1 MSFKVDGIGYLIS
14 FFQSWKEQDMTI
26 TDFTNEAK
34 DNVKFLYTLEKYCE
48 PLYNCNPVSVIAFR
62 QQASFIDE
70 WKCYSG
76 DDVGF
81 HSGTDQCHS
90 NDQQLL
96 SILQHL
102 GEDDGSL
109 CQGDQSDD
117 NSLPIVHHGERLL

>member
-1 MSFKVDGIGYLIS
+1 
-14 FFQSWKEQDMTI
+14 MTI

-48 PLYNCNPVSVIAFR
+48 PLYNCNPVSIFHFLDSMK
-62 QQASFIDE
+62 QALWNVTLS
-70 WKCYSG
+70 SG

-81 HSGTDQCHS
+81 HSGSDQCHS

-96 SILQHL
+96 PILQHL
-102 GEDDGSL
+102 REDDGSL

-117 NSLPIVHHGERLL
+117 NSLPSVHHRERLLQDLGPRERHCTEEAG